1 MCDNNCSPLKKA
13 SAKSSALWD
22 CSPPKGGLGEI
33 MALGTATVAAPVGG
47 GAILESV
54 MLVMML
60 AGVAN
65 RRLPEE
71 EDDDDDDDGSCWA
84 LAGAA
89 DVVVVAKG

>member
-1 MCDNNCSPLKKA
+1 MCDNCSPLKKA

-65 RRLPEE
+65 RRLPE
-71 EDDDDDDDGSCWA
+71 DDDGSCWA